1 MACAPGRPWRA
12 RACPW
17 RGLLGACGPLGR
29 SLAGQLG
36 PQVPASVRGCRPGS
50 RKLRQAPSRPPQTL
64 TGYPTG
70 PRRLKQAPGGFQKPP
85 EAPRHGKTQI
95 RLNFKEELLR
105 APHCSKKAAGRPP
118 KAHSVQKL
126 GHTYPQK
133 FVAGAWRKPG
143 RNLRYRRQVRFR
155 ARLSSKQTSVRV
167 APPNVPSQGL
177 G

>member
-50 RKLRQAPSRPPQTL
+50 CTLRQASSRPPQTP
-64 TGYPTG
+64 TGSPTG
-70 PRRLKQAPGGFQKPP
+70 PRRLKQAPGDFQKPP

-105 APHCSKKAAGRPP
+105 APRCSKRPP
-118 KAHSVQKL
+118 
-126 GHTYPQK
+126 
-133 FVAGAWRKPG
+133 GAPP
-143 RNLRYRRQVRFR
+143 NARFR
-155 ARLSSKQTSVRV
+155 AKIGPHVPPQSSWQEPGGSLAGACNTGARCDSVRDCRQNKLRYV
-167 APPNVPSQGL
+167 WPP
-177 G
+177 